1 MTQQAL
7 TSAEGVLLEIEAS
20 AEKQYLPIIGPA
32 KGKYLVEE
40 VCKANPMHV
49 LEVGA
54 LIGYSAVLMGREMA
68 EGSEIISIEIHSDEA
83 ELAMQ
88 NIMRADI
95 PAKVRV
101 LTGNALD
108 IIPTLQGPFD
118 FAFIDAEK
126 TEYLRY
132 LRLMEPMLHVGT
144 VVFADNAG
152 MFHDQMRDYLRYV
165 RSSGNY
171 RSRYIQVGDD
181 GVEISVKL

>member
-1 MTQQAL
+1 MTHQTL
-7 TSAEGVLLEIEAS
+7 TNADVVLHEIEAE
-20 AEKQYLPIIGPA
+20 AENQFLPIIGTA
-32 KGKYLVEE
+32 KGRYLAEE
-40 VCKANPMHV
+40 VRKAKPMHV
-49 LEVGA
+49 LEVGT
-54 LIGYSAVLMGREMA
+54 LIGYSAVLMGKEMG
-68 EGSEIISIEIHSDEA
+68 EDSEIVSIEIHHDEA

-95 PAKVRV
+95 PAKVKV
-101 LTGNALD
+101 HTGNALD
-108 IIPTLQGPFD
+108 VIPTLQGPFD
-118 FAFIDAEK
+118 LAFIDAEK

-132 LRLMEPMLHVGT
+132 LKLMEPLLHVGT

-152 MFHDQMRDYLRYV
+152 MFHDQMRDYLSYV

>member
-7 TSAEGVLLEIEAS
+7 TSDEVVLREIEAE

-32 KGKYLVEE
+32 KGKYLAEE
-40 VCKANPMHV
+40 VCKTRPMRV
-49 LEVGA
+49 LEVGT
-54 LIGYSAVLMGREMA
+54 LIGYSTILMGREMV

-101 LTGNALD
+101 QTGNALD
-108 IIPTLQGPFD
+108 IILTLQGPFD

-126 TEYLRY
+126 TEYFRY
-132 LRLMEPMLHVGT
+132 LKLMEPMLHGGT

-152 MFHDQMRDYLRYV
+152 MFREQMRDYLNYV
-165 RSSGNY
+165 RGSGNY
-171 RSRYIQVGDD
+171 RSRYIQVEDD